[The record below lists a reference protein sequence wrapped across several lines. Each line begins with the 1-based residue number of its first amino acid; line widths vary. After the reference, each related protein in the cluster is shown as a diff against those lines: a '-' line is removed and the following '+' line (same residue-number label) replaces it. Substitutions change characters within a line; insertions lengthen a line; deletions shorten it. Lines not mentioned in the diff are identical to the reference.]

1 MKHRILLVEDDPA
14 YGEFLKF
21 WLESEGHE
29 AILAETLEDGFVKIA
44 TEPQPDVV
52 LLDVNLGKHNG
63 LTLAHWARKQR
74 HLAHL
79 TIAAITGMG
88 AFKDLKSIEEAG
100 CDTCFCEADR
110 SRRPSRISLRASSSF
125 CALRA
130 SKVDALRSPF
140 FKSVF
145 VTKMNFLVA
154 RSAMLAP

>member
-79 TIAAITGMG
+79 TIAAITGVG

-100 CDTCFCEADR
+100 CDTCFVKPID
-110 SRRPSRISLRASSSF
+110 LG
-125 CALRA
+125 ALREYL
-130 SKVDALRSPF
+130 SWLRVP
-140 FKSVF
+140 
-145 VTKMNFLVA
+145 
-154 RSAMLAP
+154 SAHCEPAKLTR